1 MTLEEFLTWESEQ
14 STRHEFI
21 DGQIHPMS
29 ASNLWH
35 SEIGDNLLGALKS
48 RAPRSHAVFN
58 SQVKVRVG
66 TNFLYPDVVVHRR
79 SFTPRD
85 EVLTEPVLLAEVLS
99 PLAESGNEHRK
110 WVLYQ
115 RLPSL
120 QTFLFLA
127 QHDILVEVYRRDGSS
142 WTYTCHTD
150 LDDVLELSEPALVI
164 PVREL
169 YAGIDGLDPTIPAA
183 G

>member
-1 MTLEEFLTWESEQ
+1 MTPEEFLAWETEQ

-21 DGQIHPMS
+21 EGQIHPMPD
-29 ASNLWH
+29 SNLWH
-35 SEIGDNLLGALKS
+35 SEIGSNLLDALKS
-48 RAPRSHAVFN
+48 RAPRSHAVFK
-58 SQVKVRVG
+58 SEVKVRVG
-66 TNFLYPDVVVHRR
+66 ANFLYPDVIVHRR

-85 EVLTEPVLLAEVLS
+85 QVLTEPVLLAEVLS
-99 PLAESGNEHRK
+99 PLAEPGNEHGK

-120 QTFLFLA
+120 QTFMFLA
-127 QHDILVEVYRRDGSS
+127 QHDVLVEVYRRDGSS
-142 WTYTCHTD
+142 WIYTCHRD
-150 LDDVLELSEPALVI
+150 PDDVLELSEPALVI